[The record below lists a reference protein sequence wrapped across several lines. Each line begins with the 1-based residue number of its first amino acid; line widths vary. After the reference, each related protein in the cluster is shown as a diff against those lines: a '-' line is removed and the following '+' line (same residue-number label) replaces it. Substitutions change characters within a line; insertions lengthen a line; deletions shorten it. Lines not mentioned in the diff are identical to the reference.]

1 MDEIYPWEKLDDSS
15 SESVFLSQQRR
26 FMTSIRDFVGE
37 RHSNFY
43 SNTLEFFPLTYGEPL
58 RIEIF
63 SGSKDV
69 IFLRFF
75 EWVRNSKP
83 TKASFFQ
90 KWLRER
96 LLRYFSFQ
104 AIFEDGA
111 SEQFVATGRSQKCW
125 EWTTQMI
132 FLQRAEHPYF
142 HTVDGSEIW
151 RSPPGYEAF
160 IITYNLRINYQ
171 AQLTSRISEPSNL
184 ITWFHASGGA
194 ISSPTRVTRRNGQF
208 DWSRNC
214 RLLWEWVY
222 NGQLFSNKFLLPSV
236 IG

>member
-1 MDEIYPWEKLDDSS
+1 MKGTVIFTATNWNF
-15 SESVFLSQQRR
+15 FL
-26 FMTSIRDFVGE
+26 E
-37 RHSNFY
+37 H
-43 SNTLEFFPLTYGEPL
+43 YGESLP
-58 RIEIF
+58 EIF

-69 IFLRFF
+69 CFLCRFF
-75 EWVRNSKP
+75 VAGEELGQP

-151 RSPPGYEAF
+151 RSPPGYEAC
-160 IITYNLRINYQ
+160 N
-171 AQLTSRISEPSNL
+171 
-184 ITWFHASGGA
+184 
-194 ISSPTRVTRRNGQF
+194 
-208 DWSRNC
+208 
-214 RLLWEWVY
+214 
-222 NGQLFSNKFLLPSV
+222 
-236 IG
+236 